1 MTEVAVG
8 RRERKKN
15 EMKRRIFVAALELFN
30 EKSFEA
36 TTVDEIT
43 ERADVAKG
51 TFFNYFP
58 RKESILQ
65 YLSEEWL
72 EQAEEAAAD
81 SHLAAADRLIALFGT
96 AAAAYGENRALARL
110 VVRVSMQR
118 MCCPE
123 PEGATHRLEQL
134 FAEIYR
140 DGQAR
145 GEFRAEVGPHQAFG
159 VLGAVFLGTLL
170 WWVGASDDAID
181 PVARQITLQEAVRR
195 QLTIVFD
202 GIRTRGEA

>member
-8 RRERKKN
+8 RRERKKS
-15 EMKRRIFVAALELFN
+15 ETKRRIFVATLELFH
-30 EKSFEA
+30 EKGFEA

-81 SHLAAADRLIALFGT
+81 SYRPAVDRLITLFGT
-96 AAAAYGENRALARL
+96 VAAAYGENRALARL
-110 VVRVSMQR
+110 VVRVSMQQV
-118 MCCPE
+118 CCPE
-123 PEGATHRLEQL
+123 PEGATHRLEQ
-134 FAEIYR
+134 FFSRIYR
-140 DGQAR
+140 EGQER
-145 GEFRAEVGPHQAFG
+145 GEFRAEVDAHRAFG
-159 VLGAVFLGTLL
+159 VLGAVLLGTLL
-170 WWVGASDDAID
+170 WWVGPNDESVDMI
-181 PVARQITLQEAVRR
+181 ARQVTLQEAVRR

-202 GIRTRGEA
+202 GLRKPGEA

>member
-8 RRERKKN
+8 RRERKKS
-15 EMKRRIFVAALELFN
+15 ETKRRIFEAALELFQ

-65 YLSEEWL
+65 FLSEEWL

-81 SHLAAADRLIALFGT
+81 SHRPAVDRLIALFGT
-96 AAAAYGENRALARL
+96 AAAAYGENRVLARL
-110 VVRVSMQR
+110 VVRVSMMQ

-123 PEGATHRLEQL
+123 PEGAANRLEQ
-134 FAEIYR
+134 FFSRIYR
-140 DGQAR
+140 EGQER
-145 GEFRAEVGPHQAFG
+145 GEFRAEVDAHRAFG
-159 VLGAVFLGTLL
+159 VLGAVLLGTLL
-170 WWVGASDDAID
+170 WWVGRTDESLDLI
-181 PVARQITLQEAVRR
+181 ARQITLQEAVRR

-202 GIRTRGEA
+202 GLRARGEA

>member
-8 RRERKKN
+8 RRERKKS
-15 EMKRRIFVAALELFN
+15 ETKKRIFVAALELFH
-30 EKSFEA
+30 EKGFDA

-81 SHLAAADRLIALFGT
+81 AGGTATERLVALFGT
-96 AAAAYGENRALARL
+96 AAAAYGEDRALARL
-110 VVRVSMQR
+110 VVRVSMQQ

-123 PEGATHRLEQL
+123 PEGACFRLEQ
-134 FAEIYR
+134 FFQQTYR
-140 DGQAR
+140 EGQAS
-145 GEFRAEVGPHQAFG
+145 GEFRTEVGPHQAFG
-159 VLGAVFLGTLL
+159 VLGAVLLGTLL
-170 WWVGASDDAID
+170 WWVGTSDDAID
-181 PVARQITLQEAVRR
+181 PVARELTLQDAVRR

-202 GIRTRGEA
+202 GIRARTEA

>member
-8 RRERKKN
+8 RRERKKS
-15 EMKRRIFVAALELFN
+15 ETKRRIFVAALELFH
-30 EKSFEA
+30 EKGFEA

-72 EQAEEAAAD
+72 EQAEEAAAH
-81 SHLAAADRLIALFGT
+81 SELAATDRLIVLFGT

-110 VVRVSMQR
+110 VVHVSMQQ

-123 PEGATHRLEQL
+123 PEGATQRLERFFSQVYH
-134 FAEIYR
+134 E
-140 DGQAR
+140 GQAR
-145 GEFRAEVGPHQAFG
+145 GEFRAEIDAHQAFG
-159 VLGAVFLGTLL
+159 VLGAVLLGTLL
-170 WWVGASDDAID
+170 WWVGPSDDAVD
-181 PVARQITLQEAVRR
+181 HVASRLTLQEAVRR

-202 GIRTRGEA
+202 GLRQPGEA